1 MGQFLLLGT
10 AFASYLYIHDSD
22 LAFADEKK
30 GAAENKVRFFG
41 NPRDIFETFATEKDD
56 EGNPLMSYA
65 DFWRA
70 ITPWTDS
77 NP

>member
-10 AFASYLYIHDSD
+10 AFASYLYLHDSD
-22 LAFADEKK
+22 LAFADAKK
-30 GAAENKVRFFG
+30 ENNMRFFG
-41 NPRDIFETFATEKDD
+41 NPRDIFEYFATEKDD
-56 EGNPLMSYA
+56 EGNPMMSYA

-70 ITPWTDS
+70 ITPSIES